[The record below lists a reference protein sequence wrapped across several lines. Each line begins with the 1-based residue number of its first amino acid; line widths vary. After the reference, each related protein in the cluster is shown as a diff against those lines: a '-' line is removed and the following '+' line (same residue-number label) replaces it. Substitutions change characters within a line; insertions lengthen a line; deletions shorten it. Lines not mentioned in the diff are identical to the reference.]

1 MGHVGFGIEGHRALT
16 TVARILPSAHEWR
29 RMVNSPTLP
38 VSKKVGDPVLRMF
51 ALAIVATLIESAP
64 LTYGQDIGGRQRPRF
79 RSGVDVIAM
88 NVTVLDASRR
98 YVTDLDRQDFH
109 IFEDGRP
116 QLVTFFQKGSLPLA
130 LALLIDTSASMEL
143 NLAVAQEAAI
153 GFVRELSSVD
163 IASVI
168 DFDTHVQ
175 VLQGFTS
182 DQAALEGAIRKTAAG
197 GSTALYNA
205 VYIALKEL
213 NKTVLD
219 ETLTQSRRRAM
230 VILSD
235 GEDTSSLVAYDE
247 VLALAARSD
256 VAIYAIGLLG
266 RETSGA
272 RRPNEA
278 QFVLR
283 RFAEQ
288 TGGRAFFL
296 GDAKGLAGI
305 YGEIKAEL
313 TNQYFLAYESDN
325 ARRDGQFRRIAVRV
339 ERPGVVA
346 RSRPGYY
353 APGR

>member
-1 MGHVGFGIEGHRALT
+1 
-16 TVARILPSAHEWR
+16 
-29 RMVNSPTLP
+29 MVNLPTLP
-38 VSKKVGDPVLRMF
+38 VSKNVGSLLLSEF
-51 ALAIVATLIESAP
+51 AVAIIATGILSAP
-64 LTYGQDIGGRQRPRF
+64 PAYGQDTGGGQRPRF

-88 NVTVLDASRR
+88 NVTVTDASRR

-116 QLVTFFQKGSLPLA
+116 QEVTFFQKGSLPLA

-153 GFVRELSSVD
+153 GFVRELSPVD
-163 IASVI
+163 VATVI
-168 DFDTHVQ
+168 DFDTRVQ
-175 VLQGFTS
+175 VRQGFTN
-182 DQAALEGAIRKTAAG
+182 DQVALEAAIRKTAAG

-213 NKTVLD
+213 NKTFLD
-219 ETLTQSRRRAM
+219 ETLAQSRRRAI

-247 VLALAARSD
+247 VLGLAARSD
-256 VAIYAIGLLG
+256 VAIYAIGLQG
-266 RETSGA
+266 RDISGVK
-272 RRPNEA
+272 RPNEA

-288 TGGRAFFL
+288 TGGRVFFP
-296 GDAKGLAGI
+296 GDARELAGI

-313 TNQYFLAYESDN
+313 ANQYFLAYESNN
-325 ARRDGQFRRIAVRV
+325 ARRDGQFRRIAIRV
-339 ERPGVVA
+339 ERAGAIA

-353 APGR
+353 APGSK

>member
-1 MGHVGFGIEGHRALT
+1 V
-16 TVARILPSAHEWR
+16 VAVRRLSA
-29 RMVNSPTLP
+29 
-38 VSKKVGDPVLRMF
+38 F
-51 ALAIVATLIESAP
+51 AIVAVLVVS
-64 LTYGQDIGGRQRPRF
+64 LRSMDGQDLGSGAQRPAF

-88 NVTVLDASRR
+88 SVTVTDGSRR
-98 YVTDLDRQDFH
+98 YVTDLNQPDFH
-109 IFEDGRP
+109 ILEDGRP
-116 QLVTFFQKGSLPLA
+116 QQVTFFQKSSLPLA

-153 GFVRELSSVD
+153 GFVRELSPVD
-163 IASVI
+163 VASLI
-168 DFDTHVQ
+168 DFDTRVQ

-182 DQAALEGAIRKTAAG
+182 DQAALEAAIRKTAAG

-219 ETLTQSRRRAM
+219 ETLAQSRRRAI

-266 RETSGA
+266 REASGV

-288 TGGRAFFL
+288 TGGRAFFPA
-296 GDAKGLAGI
+296 DAKELAGI
-305 YGEIKAEL
+305 YGDIKAEL
-313 TNQYFLAYESDN
+313 ASQYFLAYESN
-325 ARRDGQFRRIAVRV
+325 NPRRDGQFRRIAVRV
-339 ERPGVVA
+339 EREGALA
-346 RSRPGYY
+346 RARPGYY
-353 APGR
+353 APTR